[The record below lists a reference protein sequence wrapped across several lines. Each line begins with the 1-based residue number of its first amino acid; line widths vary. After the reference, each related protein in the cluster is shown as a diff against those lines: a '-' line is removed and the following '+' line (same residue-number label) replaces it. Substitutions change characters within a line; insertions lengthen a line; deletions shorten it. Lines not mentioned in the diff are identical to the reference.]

1 VKHWRR
7 LAECAAE
14 CYRDENRVEVEGVEF
29 TTTETDDGPVFAICG
44 TNGVRDWF
52 FNLHRSRTRIEID
65 GTPVRIHSGFFR
77 AADAILPTVR
87 DWARDNP
94 DGAIVGHSL
103 GAAVAIITSTII
115 SPATPVALCAI
126 AAPRVG
132 DRAFVDL
139 LRDRLPIVQRRIYCR
154 RLDPICYVPRFGYSA
169 LPVTWLKS
177 CFDGRLDHAADQ
189 YVALIDE

>member
-1 VKHWRR
+1 MKHWRR

-29 TTTETDDGPVFAICG
+29 STTETPDGPVFAICG
-44 TNGVRDWF
+44 TNGFRDWF
-52 FNLHRSRTRIEID
+52 FNLHRAKSRIDID
-65 GTPVRIHSGFFR
+65 GTTVQVHSGFLR
-77 AADAILPTVR
+77 ATNAVLPTVR
-87 DWARDNP
+87 DWVRKNP

-115 SPATPVALCAI
+115 SKTTPIDLCAI

-139 LRDRLPIVQRRIYCR
+139 LRARLPIVHRRIYCR

-177 CFDGRLDHAADQ
+177 TFDGKLDHAADQ